1 MTAAS
6 ASPATSSDLPLRQ
19 VGTRTR
25 SGNAML
31 RTRTAI
37 VDAAALCIERDGV
50 RRTTMS
56 EVAEAASIAKAT
68 LYNHFRTKGDV
79 LAALVDL
86 RIAAV
91 AAQCCALGDAS
102 APGAS
107 GAPRSADAGAG
118 AVPTGQAPDD
128 GTVLAAVLIRA
139 ATGLADCGPLRRVAA
154 EEPTLLL
161 PLLAPGAGRGWD
173 RTRAAVGQVLAAAGT
188 DATPELVDVV
198 LRWLVG
204 QLLWPL
210 APGQVVAEVR
220 LLVHGLAGASPG
232 SPASPSPTRCRR
244 PQTP

>member
-1 MTAAS
+1 VTAA
-6 ASPATSSDLPLRQ
+6 PATAATTSDLPLRQ

-37 VDAAALCIERDGV
+37 VDAAALCIERVGV

-56 EVAEAASIAKAT
+56 EVAEAAGIAKAT

-91 AAQCCALGDAS
+91 AARCCALGGAAS
-102 APGAS
+102 AGAS
-107 GAPRSADAGAG
+107 GGPLSADAGAG
-118 AVPTGQAPDD
+118 AVPTGQAPND
-128 GTVLAAVLIRA
+128 GTVLAAVLSRA
-139 ATGLADCGPLRRVAA
+139 ATGVADCGPLRRVAA

-173 RTRAAVGQVLAAAGT
+173 RTRAAVGHVLVAAGT
-188 DATPELVDVV
+188 EATPELVDVV

-210 APGQVVAEVR
+210 APGQVAAEVR
-220 LLVHGLAGASPG
+220 LLVHGLVGDPPG
-232 SPASPSPTRCRR
+232 SPDPPAR
-244 PQTP
+244 